1 MRNRLVE
8 TLRQK
13 GIKNELVLKA
23 IGTVPRHLFM
33 DSGFLVHAYEDK
45 AFPIGADQTISQ
57 PYTVARQTELLDVKE
72 GDKVLEIGTGS
83 GYQAAIL
90 LELGVEL
97 YTIDRK
103 STRLNSSHV
112 AISYAVFCLK
122 KKQIHFFRG
131 IGLWLENFE
140 YKNEFELTEHPQF
153 EPRGAMLDASR
164 NAVLTQEGI
173 QYFLRQMAA
182 T

>member
-1 MRNRLVE
+1 MKDSFVHQGMRNRLVE

-23 IGTVPRHLFM
+23 IGKVPRHLFM
-33 DSGFLVHAYEDK
+33 DSGFLEHAYEDK

-83 GYQAAIL
+83 IIKQRL

-97 YTIDRK
+97 YTI
-103 STRLNSSHV
+103 
-112 AISYAVFCLK
+112 
-122 KKQIHFFRG
+122 
-131 IGLWLENFE
+131 E
-140 YKNEFELTEHPQF
+140 
-153 EPRGAMLDASR
+153 
-164 NAVLTQEGI
+164 
-173 QYFLRQMAA
+173 RQNPF
-182 T
+182 